1 MPKYAIAFRSSES
14 KFYHKLVELETENA
28 ALRFFFTNYVNDNY
42 TKNEEGF
49 NYFSE
54 DFNDPDEP
62 MGNILEVE

>member
-1 MPKYAIAFRSSES
+1 MPKYAIAFHSSEG
-14 KFYHKLVELETENA
+14 KFYHKLVELETESA

-54 DFNDPDEP
+54 DFKDPDEP